1 MRPRHFLLGL
11 AATAALTA
19 LAAGG
24 ATSAWVDVLDA
35 PALQSPLAA
44 KGLLNGLAL
53 AGNRIVAVGQRGHIL
68 TSDDNGQTWLQ
79 AKVPVSSDLV
89 AVHFPTAQAGW
100 AVGHDGVVLNS
111 TDAGRTWTR
120 QRDGR
125 PDGADN
131 PLLDVWFEDANN
143 GYAVGAFGLILRT
156 TDAGRTWA
164 EQKDVAENPKGLH
177 LYSVRGIGGDMY
189 MAGEQGL
196 LLKRDAA
203 SGRFLAQASPYQ
215 GTLFGL
221 AGNGR
226 AVLAFGL
233 RGNVVRSA
241 DHGATWQAI
250 NTGVPVGL
258 TAGATDTRGRI
269 VLASQTGHL
278 LASNDDGAS
287 FAPIRQE
294 RPVPTAAVLM
304 VPGALLVAGPRGAQ
318 ALPQP

>member
-1 MRPRHFLLGL
+1 MRPRQFLLGL
-11 AATAALTA
+11 AAIAALTA

-44 KGLLNGLAL
+44 KGLLNGLAV

-68 TSDDNGQTWLQ
+68 TSENGGKDWLQ

-89 AVHFPTAQAGW
+89 AVHFPSAKMGW
-100 AVGHDGVVLNS
+100 AVGHDGVVLHS
-111 TDAGRTWTR
+111 ADGGRSWTR

-125 PDGADN
+125 PDAADT
-131 PLLDVWFEDANN
+131 PLLDVWFENERS
-143 GYAVGAFGLILRT
+143 GYAVGAFGLALRT
-156 TDAGRTWA
+156 ADGGQTWTSS
-164 EQKDVAENPKGLH
+164 KDSIENPKGLH
-177 LYSVRGIGGDMY
+177 LYSVRGINGDIY

-203 SGRFLAQASPYQ
+203 SGLFKAQASPYQ

-241 DHGATWQAI
+241 DAGASWQSI
-250 NTGVPVGL
+250 DTKVPVGL
-258 TAGATDTRGRI
+258 TAGATDAGGRI

-278 LASNDDGAS
+278 LVSSDDGAS
-287 FAPIRQE
+287 FAPIRQQ
-294 RPVPTAAVLM
+294 RPVPAAAVLL
-304 VPGALLVAGPRGAQ
+304 VPGGLVVAGPRGAQ
-318 ALPQP
+318 ALPLP